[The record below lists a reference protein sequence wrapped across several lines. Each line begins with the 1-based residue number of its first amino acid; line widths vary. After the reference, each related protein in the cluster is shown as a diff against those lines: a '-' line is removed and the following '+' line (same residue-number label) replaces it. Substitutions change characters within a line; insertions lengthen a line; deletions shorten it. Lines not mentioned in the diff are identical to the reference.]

1 MRSTRAALES
11 NLDYFAT
18 YIYIDDLKIFAA
30 SESKLNGVLTSMKT
44 AMEDIGLQWN
54 LKKCSVV
61 HMKRGVQVCDE
72 SNLKLSETM
81 VIMSIKYKSI
91 QVPGCPRELVA
102 RRKVGP
108 GLCCEGV
115 SAMNVSNFV
124 KPPLGL

>member
-72 SNLKLSETM
+72 SNLKLSQTM
-81 VIMSIKYKSI
+81 VITSLKEGRQYMFTR
-91 QVPGCPRELVA
+91 VPESLLQEERLALDCAV
-102 RRKVGP
+102 KVY
-108 GLCCEGV
+108 LQ
-115 SAMNVSNFV
+115 
-124 KPPLGL
+124 